1 MESSRPLACD
11 FRRLRF
17 SRNARFSRSCRGSFP
32 GFFAG
37 SLAWPP
43 PLAFS
48 SVIVV
53 LWHDRRMDGSAKFM
67 HWRLCRNER
76 SRAGV
81 ALSPAAIAICWPGL
95 CQYILC
101 FTRPSCKR
109 RSHGVPA
116 TLPTLT
122 TVVRI
127 FQEFQL
133 TPQLHRQLP
142 RRRAGISRQY
152 GRRSARK
159 SGTGTGRNRPC
170 WRRPR
175 PLDADFCAFCRM
187 AGRSARLR

>member
-1 MESSRPLACD
+1 
-11 FRRLRF
+11 
-17 SRNARFSRSCRGSFP
+17 
-32 GFFAG
+32 
-37 SLAWPP
+37 
-43 PLAFS
+43 
-48 SVIVV
+48 
-53 LWHDRRMDGSAKFM
+53 MDGSAKFM

-127 FQEFQL
+127 FKNF
-133 TPQLHRQLP
+133 
-142 RRRAGISRQY
+142 SS
-152 GRRSARK
+152 RRSSIGSSHDAALELAANMAGARR
-159 SGTGTGRNRPC
+159 GNREPERAATGPVGGVHGHSTLILALLQDGGPV
-170 WRRPR
+170 R
-175 PLDADFCAFCRM
+175 PLALIEALWQ
-187 AGRSARLR
+187 GSARSVGAFLADSQVRGTLP